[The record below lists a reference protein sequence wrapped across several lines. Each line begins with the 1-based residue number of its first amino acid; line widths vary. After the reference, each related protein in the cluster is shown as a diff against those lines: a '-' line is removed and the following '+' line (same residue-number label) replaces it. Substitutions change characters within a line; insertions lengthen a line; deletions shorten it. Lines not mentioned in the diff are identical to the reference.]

1 MMTKCQAQA
10 AEAAA
15 TMEMVMFIAPT
26 SDASIC
32 LRLCQFG
39 KDVARQVLPKAESG
53 LGLGQALISRR
64 SGWCPHP
71 LRRGPA

>member
-39 KDVARQVLPKAESG
+39 KDVARQVLPMAQSG
-53 LGLGQALISRR
+53 LGLG
-64 SGWCPHP
+64 
-71 LRRGPA
+71 